1 MINAT
6 ILFPIL
12 ASFFI
17 TLLLLPVWI
26 KRAQKA
32 GLVGKDIQKIGK
44 SETAEAGGVIVMVG
58 FTVGI
63 MLLVWIN
70 TFLLKTNQNFV
81 EIFAMLSSLLMI
93 SYVAFTD
100 DILGWKIGLRRRT
113 RLILIAFA
121 TIPLVA
127 INAGKSVIFLPFLGP
142 GDLGILYPMVLVP
155 IGIIGATTTYNFL
168 AGFNGLE
175 AGQGVIILSAMAIVT
190 FLTGNS
196 WLGIIAFCMV
206 AALLAFLL
214 FNFYPAKVFPGD
226 SLTYP
231 VGGLIA
237 IISILGNFERI
248 AIFFF
253 SPYILETILKTRGKL
268 VKESFGEPQPDGSLE
283 LKYNKIYSLTHLSI
297 FIMKKLNIKPTERK
311 VVLSIWTF
319 QILVI
324 VAGLIIF
331 REGVFRL

>member
-155 IGIIGATTTYNFL
+155 IGIIGATTTYNFI
-168 AGFNGLE
+168 AGINGLE

-190 FLTGNS
+190 FLT
-196 WLGIIAFCMV
+196 
-206 AALLAFLL
+206 
-214 FNFYPAKVFPGD
+214 
-226 SLTYP
+226 
-231 VGGLIA
+231 
-237 IISILGNFERI
+237 
-248 AIFFF
+248 
-253 SPYILETILKTRGKL
+253 
-268 VKESFGEPQPDGSLE
+268 
-283 LKYNKIYSLTHLSI
+283 
-297 FIMKKLNIKPTERK
+297 
-311 VVLSIWTF
+311 
-319 QILVI
+319 
-324 VAGLIIF
+324 
-331 REGVFRL
+331 